1 MNSDCQDGIQNI
13 TREVWNGWLNQNV
26 ALKMMFFR
34 LLILGLASAFGM
46 TFLGFVPPAA
56 AQEPQTIGRNADW
69 IAYTYKSNGK
79 TVCYMASTPTKAE
92 GRYSK
97 RGHIYAL
104 VTHHPDADSKS
115 EFSIVTG
122 YTYKPDSDVE
132 VRIGGRKFSLFTEK
146 DRAWTPDAKTDGL
159 IVNAMIKGNKMVVVG
174 VSSRGTRTTDTYS
187 LRGFTATKKL
197 IDGKCRK

>member
-1 MNSDCQDGIQNI
+1 MVGSIMVGSINMTHS
-13 TREVWNGWLNQNV
+13 
-26 ALKMMFFR
+26 R
-34 LLILGLASAFGM
+34 LFVFGLAFVFGVIAV
-46 TFLGFVPPAA
+46 GFVPDAA

-79 TVCYMASTPTKAE
+79 TVCYMASTPIKAE

-122 YTYKPDSDVE
+122 YTYKPDSEVE

-146 DRAWTPDAKTDGL
+146 DRAWTPDAKTDNI
-159 IVNAMIKGNKMVVVG
+159 IVKSMIKGSTMTVVG
-174 VSSRGTRTTDTYS
+174 VSSRGTKTTDTYS

-197 IDGKCRK
+197 IDGKCRE